1 MYPLPWK
8 LIEKFKTMVK
18 KIYIVEELEPFL
30 ETEIK
35 ARGIEVT
42 GKEKLPLCGEFNP
55 SIIAESFGID
65 KFKGELKYEDNI
77 PKRPPVL
84 CPGCPHRGVFYNI
97 SRLKLHAFGDIG
109 CYTLGMLPPLK
120 AMDTCICMGA
130 GIGVAHGMEKAIGR
144 DMAKKS
150 VAVIGDSTFVHSGI
164 TGLINTVYN
173 QGTSTVVILDNG
185 ITAMTGRQEH
195 AATGK
200 TLKGDPTTNLNIFE
214 LCKAIGVKDTVQ
226 VNAFDVKAVYDAIK
240 AAVNKEEPSVV
251 IVKELCTLID
261 RNKKKPMTVKV
272 DKCIGCWI
280 CLRIGCPAI
289 SKKDDKACID
299 AILCRDCGIC
309 ASVCPK
315 GAIEH
320 I

>member
-1 MYPLPWK
+1 
-8 LIEKFKTMVK
+8 
-18 KIYIVEELEPFL
+18 
-30 ETEIK
+30 
-35 ARGIEVT
+35 
-42 GKEKLPLCGEFNP
+42 
-55 SIIAESFGID
+55 
-65 KFKGELKYEDNI
+65 
-77 PKRPPVL
+77 
-84 CPGCPHRGVFYNI
+84 
-97 SRLKLHAFGDIG
+97 
-109 CYTLGMLPPLK
+109 MLPPLK

-240 AAVNKEEPSVV
+240 AAVNKEEPSVCNC
-251 IVKELCTLID
+251 K
-261 RNKKKPMTVKV
+261 
-272 DKCIGCWI
+272 
-280 CLRIGCPAI
+280 
-289 SKKDDKACID
+289 
-299 AILCRDCGIC
+299 GIMY
-309 ASVCPK
+309 A
-315 GAIEH
+315 H
-320 I
+320 